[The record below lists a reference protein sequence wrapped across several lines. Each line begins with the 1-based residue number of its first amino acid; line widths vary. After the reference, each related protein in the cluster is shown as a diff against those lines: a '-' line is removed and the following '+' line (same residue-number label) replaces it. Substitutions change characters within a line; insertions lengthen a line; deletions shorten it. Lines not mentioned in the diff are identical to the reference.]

1 MKSLDES
8 IEGLK
13 GDRDVEYPSLEL
25 SSDSEEDEYHHD
37 DHHESPLLMHNTRSL
52 LDSQDERWSS
62 SMASNLLSAVSNIHL
77 QDREYGRR
85 DSHTGSLVET
95 RSCVSSPGKSNLT
108 LREKLSK
115 LKRHQRKERANRAP
129 EPPLVL
135 NTSNSIL
142 EDHPPELACYD
153 YREPTQEE
161 DTGVEDSSLARLKR
175 QALYGT
181 RVPMKQKQPH
191 RQTNHIALNIY
202 DLIAKDTL
210 MQLPWGCMCEIG
222 KCFNEMNTALHEL
235 GTGAYHV
242 GVEVNGVEYA
252 FGATSVVGK
261 SGVFSCIPKLSPG
274 YQYRTTIDFGERALI
289 ERSWISVPS
298 ANPEKQGPVVY
309 REVES
314 FVDGRQV
321 IKKMVP
327 EYMGIDYDILRKN
340 CCTFARDACL
350 RLGIREGEIPSW
362 FRNLAESGAMTQDVA
377 YATMEPLL
385 TVLSSCEDN
394 FEEIQGD
401 DDHGFEVIAK
411 RNVEGTKE
419 VLLVVPSPV
428 ARSHNHVTEMQQIL
442 ETERSRVRRTA
453 TWTY

>member
-8 IEGLK
+8 LEEIAGN
-13 GDRDVEYPSLEL
+13 GDVGEYPSLEL
-25 SSDSEEDEYHHD
+25 SSDSEEDEQQHG
-37 DHHESPLLMHNTRSL
+37 EQQELPLLMHNTRSL
-52 LDSQDERWSS
+52 LDSHDERWST
-62 SMASNLLSAVSNIHL
+62 SMASNLLSAVSNIHFR
-77 QDREYGRR
+77 DREYGRR
-85 DSHTGSLVET
+85 DSQTGSLVET

-115 LKRHQRKERANRAP
+115 LKRHQRKEKATRSP
-129 EPPLVL
+129 EPALTL

-142 EDHPPELACYD
+142 EDHPPDSPD
-153 YREPTQEE
+153 YRESIQEA
-161 DTGVEDSSLARLKR
+161 TGVEDSSLARLKR

-181 RVPMKQKQPH
+181 RGPMKHPR
-191 RQTNHIALNIY
+191 RQTNHVALNIY
-202 DLIAKDTL
+202 DLIATDTL

-242 GVEVNGVEYA
+242 GVEINGVEYA
-252 FGATSVVGK
+252 FGATSIIGK

-274 YQYRTTIDFGERALI
+274 YQYRTTIDFGERPLI
-289 ERSWISVPS
+289 EKSWISVPS
-298 ANPEKQGPVVY
+298 AYPEKQGSVVY
-309 REVES
+309 RQMET
-314 FVDGRQV
+314 FIDGRQV

-350 RLGIREGEIPSW
+350 RLGIQEEEIPSW

-377 YATMEPLL
+377 YKTMEPLM

-411 RNVEGTKE
+411 RNMEGTKE
-419 VLLVVPSPV
+419 VLLVVPSPI
-428 ARSHNHVTEMQQIL
+428 ARSHGHVTEMQQIM
-442 ETERSRVRRTA
+442 ETERSGVRRTA